1 MKSSHLSDGRK
12 RSSQRSYGSLL
23 LGLFVF
29 GGVAIVGLLL
39 YLGYSTM
46 MGGSAPQTAQQFTS
60 ATPGSHVQV
69 AFEVT
74 GLPSSS
80 LLNGNLLQKN
90 ADGTYSRTGRTLSV
104 RWDASKVVMGS
115 SADVK
120 VGAIL
125 QVSGT
130 LDAHDVLA
138 AGQVVILTEFV
149 KLK

>member
-1 MKSSHLSDGRK
+1 MKSSQPSDSRK
-12 RSSQRSYGSLL
+12 RSSRRSYGPLL
-23 LGLFVF
+23 LGLFVV

-39 YLGYSTM
+39 YLGYSMM

-60 ATPGSHVQV
+60 AAPGSHVQI

-90 ADGTYSRTGRTLSV
+90 ADGSYSRIGRTLSV

-115 SADVK
+115 SSNVK

-125 QVSGT
+125 QISGT
-130 LDAHDVLA
+130 LDAHDVLT